1 MNIIN
6 TNLNISWPEFIFI
19 LHVNVDKVLLPD
31 GPGQRIE
38 LSVEVRDDRQ
48 EPGELVVDEV
58 VVVDSIV
65 KRVHGQAVQVSSFVL
80 VLANEDGDF
89 VEMAGTQNVFR
100 GIWQHGSVHN
110 RSKPTREREES
121 L

>member
-89 VEMAGTQNVFR
+89 VETAGTQNVFR
-100 GIWQHGSVHN
+100 RIWQHGSVHN